1 MLLNG
6 VMLGR
11 TFGATLDDTKKSLQS
26 LSDSLKQAQ
35 ERQRQFNQ
43 SLERFGAISTQIV
56 SQLNQSLERF
66 GAVCTQTVSQLNQS
80 RLELEINQERLAS
93 SQPRQEALRE
103 NHTERTESFQEIKET
118 FGSVMAPIVA
128 SVTRYAS
135 FEAQLRDIR
144 VAHGMSSEQEKE
156 MGQRLRQYSQQVNQT
171 PDALLSSAGKLLDNG
186 MSQQQATD
194 VAAVLGKTST
204 ASGAALSDLTALT
217 TMLDDKFNLKGA
229 KALEESFSRMLA
241 GTKQGFSMASMTQY
255 ATELAPG
262 FTAMGATGNQAL
274 SQLVSSL
281 SATKGADTE
290 ADTAARLGSFMNAMG
305 RTDIADSYYNAGM
318 DYNASLKS
326 HMKGGYSQY
335 DASVL
340 VGTELIDSKGSQ
352 FRKQWDMASNT
363 GNVGAQQNLMQ
374 RYGLQEVFHT
384 PEAVNHALSMKQNWA
399 SYQANQQVMNSP
411 AATQTLNI
419 DFAQKNDTL
428 TGRWQKM
435 TTSLLNIA
443 LNVGEAL
450 LPVLVSLSD
459 ALIPILDQLVT
470 WTAENPELVRRIVVT
485 VASFFMFGKAVSGA
499 WQGISTLLSWFQA
512 FKDGILQIKTGWQL
526 FSAGLRTTGFL
537 QGLGA
542 ALHWLVGGAG
552 TLGRMLGGVLRS
564 GLMMAGRAVLSL
576 GIMLMTTPV
585 GWAIAAAAALVG
597 IVALVYK
604 YRDQISSFFSHHW
617 SDISQKAKAFWAD
630 LKNGT
635 SGGVAGVLGV
645 LVDWSPLGTWYSN
658 WVKGLNELETK
669 WPASLSGL
677 ASKVIDKFVSEFE
690 KEYPKLQAVFNKIGE
705 FIPGGVKDFLGMG
718 SKTVSIEAGGQPV
731 AASAVATPVL
741 KPTSVSALSLQPTL
755 PVESPSAESNVSTPQ
770 QRVALTPTVGG
781 AKGKLV
787 TAAPSE
793 RVQVAFSPTIY
804 LNGQKAAPTPEMTKT
819 LTLSMNELENM
830 LNKLLTQR
838 ERRGYA

>member
-11 TFGATLDDTKKSLQS
+11 AFGATLDDTKKSLQS

-43 SLERFGAISTQIV
+43 SLERFGAISTQTV
-56 SQLNQSLERF
+56 SQLNRSLERF

-93 SQPRQEALRE
+93 SQSRQETLRE
-103 NHTERTESFQEIKET
+103 SHAERTESFQEIKET

-135 FEAQLRDIR
+135 FEAQLRDIS

-171 PDALLSSAGKLLDNG
+171 PDALLSSAGQLLDNR

-204 ASGAALSDLTALT
+204 ASGAALSDLTALAT
-217 TMLDDKFNLKGA
+217 TLDDVFNLKGA

-262 FTAMGATGNQAL
+262 FTAMGAMGNQVL

-290 ADTAARLGSFMNAMG
+290 ANTAARLGNFMDAMG

-326 HMKGGYSQY
+326 YMKGGYSQY

-352 FRKQWDMASNT
+352 FRKQWEMASNT

-374 RYGLQEVFHT
+374 RYGLQEVFRT

-399 SYQANQQVMNSP
+399 SYQSNQQVMNSP

-450 LPVLVSLSD
+450 VPVLVSLSD
-459 ALIPILDQLVT
+459 ALIPILEQLVT
-470 WTAENPELVRRIVVT
+470 WTAENLELVRGIVVT
-485 VASFFMFGKAVSGA
+485 IAGLFMFGKAVSGVK
-499 WQGISTLLSWFQA
+499 QGVSTLLSSFQA
-512 FKDGILQIKTGWQL
+512 FKDGILRGWQWL
-526 FSAGLRTTGFL
+526 KTELNLKGLWRGIRSALS
-537 QGLGA
+537 GLGSR
-542 ALHWLVGGAG
+542 AG
-552 TLGRMLGGVLRS
+552 TLLGRIFSIVWRRVA
-564 GLMMAGRAVLSL
+564 MMAIGAVMT
-576 GIMLMTTPV
+576 MLTTPV
-585 GWAIAAAAALVG
+585 GWVVAAVVGVVAAIVGIGALIYKYSDQIAELWNQCVSKISNFFNSPMETVSNAIPDGIKNFFSSGPSEELIANNNQAAA
-597 IVALVYK
+597 
-604 YRDQISSFFSHHW
+604 
-617 SDISQKAKAFWAD
+617 
-630 LKNGT
+630 
-635 SGGVAGVLGV
+635 VLA
-645 LVDWSPLGTWYSN
+645 P
-658 WVKGLNELETK
+658 
-669 WPASLSGL
+669 
-677 ASKVIDKFVSEFE
+677 
-690 KEYPKLQAVFNKIGE
+690 
-705 FIPGGVKDFLGMG
+705 
-718 SKTVSIEAGGQPV
+718 
-731 AASAVATPVL
+731 TP
-741 KPTSVSALSLQPTL
+741 VSALSLDPT
-755 PVESPSAESNVSTPQ
+755 PRIESPSAESNASSPQ

-787 TAAPSE
+787 SAASSE

-830 LNKLLTQR
+830 LNKLLIQR

>member
-11 TFGATLDDTKKSLQS
+11 AFGATLDDTKKSLQS

-93 SQPRQEALRE
+93 SQSRQETLRE
-103 NHTERTESFQEIKET
+103 SHAERTESFQEIKET

-135 FEAQLRDIR
+135 FEAQLRDIS

-171 PDALLSSAGKLLDNG
+171 PDALLSSAGQLLDNR

-204 ASGAALSDLTALT
+204 ASGAALSDLTALAT
-217 TMLDDKFNLKGA
+217 TLDDVFNLKGA

-290 ADTAARLGSFMNAMG
+290 ANTAARLGSFMNAMG

-326 HMKGGYSQY
+326 YMKGGYSQY

-352 FRKQWDMASNT
+352 FRKQWEMASNT

-374 RYGLQEVFHT
+374 RYGLQEVFRT

-399 SYQANQQVMNSP
+399 SYQSNQQVMNSP

-450 LPVLVSLSD
+450 VPVLVSLSD
-459 ALIPILDQLVT
+459 ALIPILEQLVT
-470 WTAENPELVRRIVVT
+470 WTAENPELVRGIVVT
-485 VASFFMFGKAVSGA
+485 IAGLFMFGKAVSGVK
-499 WQGISTLLSWFQA
+499 QGVSTLLSSFQA
-512 FKDGILQIKTGWQL
+512 FKDGILRGWQWL
-526 FSAGLRTTGFL
+526 KTELNLKGLWRGIRSALS
-537 QGLGA
+537 GLGSR
-542 ALHWLVGGAG
+542 AG
-552 TLGRMLGGVLRS
+552 TLLGRIFSIVWRRVA
-564 GLMMAGRAVLSL
+564 MMAIGAVMT
-576 GIMLMTTPV
+576 MLTTPV
-585 GWAIAAAAALVG
+585 GWVVAAVVGVVAAIVGIGALIYKYSDQIAELWNQCVSKISNFFNSPMETVSNAIPDGIKNFFSSGPSEELIANNNQAAA
-597 IVALVYK
+597 
-604 YRDQISSFFSHHW
+604 
-617 SDISQKAKAFWAD
+617 
-630 LKNGT
+630 
-635 SGGVAGVLGV
+635 VLA
-645 LVDWSPLGTWYSN
+645 P
-658 WVKGLNELETK
+658 
-669 WPASLSGL
+669 
-677 ASKVIDKFVSEFE
+677 
-690 KEYPKLQAVFNKIGE
+690 
-705 FIPGGVKDFLGMG
+705 
-718 SKTVSIEAGGQPV
+718 
-731 AASAVATPVL
+731 TP
-741 KPTSVSALSLQPTL
+741 VSALSLDPT
-755 PVESPSAESNVSTPQ
+755 PRIESPSAESNASSPQ
-770 QRVALTPTVGG
+770 QRVARTPTVGG

-787 TAAPSE
+787 SAAPSE

-830 LNKLLTQR
+830 LNKLLIQR

>member
-11 TFGATLDDTKKSLQS
+11 AFGATLDDTKKSRQL

-93 SQPRQEALRE
+93 SQSRQETLRE
-103 NHTERTESFQEIKET
+103 SHAERIESFQEIKET

-171 PDALLSSAGKLLDNG
+171 PDALLSSAGQLLDNR

-204 ASGAALSDLTALT
+204 ASGAALSDLTALAT
-217 TMLDDKFNLKGA
+217 TLDDVFNLKGA

-281 SATKGADTE
+281 SATKGEDTE
-290 ADTAARLGSFMNAMG
+290 ANTAARLGSFMNAMG

-326 HMKGGYSQY
+326 YMKGGYSQY

-352 FRKQWDMASNT
+352 FRKQWEMASNT

-374 RYGLQEVFHT
+374 RYGLQEVFRT

-399 SYQANQQVMNSP
+399 SYQSNQQVMNSP

-450 LPVLVSLSD
+450 VPVLVSLSD
-459 ALIPILDQLVT
+459 ALIPILEQLVT
-470 WTAENPELVRRIVVT
+470 WTAENPELVRGIVVT
-485 VASFFMFGKAVSGA
+485 IAGLFMFGKAVSGVK
-499 WQGISTLLSWFQA
+499 QGVSTLLSSFQA
-512 FKDGILQIKTGWQL
+512 FKDGILRGWQWL
-526 FSAGLRTTGFL
+526 KTELNLKGLWRGIRSALS
-537 QGLGA
+537 GLGSR
-542 ALHWLVGGAG
+542 AG
-552 TLGRMLGGVLRS
+552 TLLGRIFSIVWRRVA
-564 GLMMAGRAVLSL
+564 MMAIGAVMT
-576 GIMLMTTPV
+576 MLTTPV
-585 GWAIAAAAALVG
+585 GWVVAAVVGVVAAIVGIGALIYKYSDQIAELWNQCVSKISNFFNSPMETVSNAIPDGIKNFFSSGPSEELIANNNQAAA
-597 IVALVYK
+597 
-604 YRDQISSFFSHHW
+604 
-617 SDISQKAKAFWAD
+617 
-630 LKNGT
+630 
-635 SGGVAGVLGV
+635 VLA
-645 LVDWSPLGTWYSN
+645 P
-658 WVKGLNELETK
+658 
-669 WPASLSGL
+669 
-677 ASKVIDKFVSEFE
+677 
-690 KEYPKLQAVFNKIGE
+690 
-705 FIPGGVKDFLGMG
+705 
-718 SKTVSIEAGGQPV
+718 
-731 AASAVATPVL
+731 TP
-741 KPTSVSALSLQPTL
+741 VSALSLDPT
-755 PVESPSAESNVSTPQ
+755 PRIESPNAENTASTPQ
-770 QRVALTPTVGG
+770 QRVALTSTVGG

-830 LNKLLTQR
+830 LNKLLAQR